1 MDIYLGDF
9 DWKTNICSK
18 EFEAHIL
25 QFRSTVDSH
34 LISGISLK
42 QNFRDFEKVKLFSLM
57 WNLKGKVPTLVKN
70 RPEAENFENFS
81 H

>member
-1 MDIYLGDF
+1 M
-9 DWKTNICSK
+9 S
-18 EFEAHIL
+18 
-25 QFRSTVDSH
+25 QFRGVWGFTVVI
-34 LISGISLK
+34 LNLK
-42 QNFRDFEKVKLFSLM
+42 WNFTYKWNFRDFEKVKLFSLM